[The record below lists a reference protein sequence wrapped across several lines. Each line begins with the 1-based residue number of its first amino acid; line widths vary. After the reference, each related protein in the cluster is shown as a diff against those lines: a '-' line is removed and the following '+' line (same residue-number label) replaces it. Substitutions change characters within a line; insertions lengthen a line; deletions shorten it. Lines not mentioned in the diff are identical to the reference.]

1 MGEKDKVEK
10 TLEAYND
17 VFADIVNVLLFNGA
31 NEVKEEDLIDD
42 TVHSIFKADGKI
54 RSQERDVAKF
64 WKNCNVR
71 ITLYGFENQTEID
84 SVMPLRIMGY
94 DGASYKKQTLKIDE
108 NKDDEKPNKK
118 ELYPVV
124 TLVLYFGS
132 RRWKKPR
139 NLLEA
144 IKVPEKLKPFVS
156 DYNINIFEIAYLS
169 DEQVNMFKSDF
180 RIVADYFVQKRKNKK
195 YVPSKQVIKHV
206 EEILQMLKILTGDDK
221 YNIDDNIID
230 SMKGEV
236 VTMDTWLSD
245 TINKAEKKAE
255 RKGEEKGKLEALYS
269 LMQKGILTIQQVAAE
284 MGMSLSKLKK
294 ELEKYSMDYSAFL

>member
-1 MGEKDKVEK
+1 M
-10 TLEAYND
+10 
-17 VFADIVNVLLFNGA
+17 LLFNGA
-31 NEVKEEDLIDD
+31 NEVKEEDLVDD

-71 ITLYGFENQTEID
+71 IALFGFENQTEID
-84 SVMPLRIMGY
+84 FVMPLRIMGY
-94 DGASYKKQTLKIDE
+94 DGAFYKKQTLKNDE
-108 NKDDEKPNKK
+108 IKDEEKSNKK

-124 TLVLYFGS
+124 TLVLYFGT

-139 NLLEA
+139 NLLES
-144 IKVPEKLKPFVS
+144 INVPEKLKPFVS
-156 DYNINIFEIAYLS
+156 NYKINIFEIAYLS

-206 EEILQMLKILTGDDK
+206 EEILLMLKILTGDDK
-221 YNIDDNIID
+221 YTIDDNILD
-230 SMKGEV
+230 SMKGEK

-245 TINKAEKKAE
+245 TISKAEK
-255 RKGEEKGKLEALYS
+255 RGKTRGKIELLVNMIKEGIIS
-269 LMQKGILTIQQVAAE
+269 LKQAAE
-284 MGMSLSKLKK
+284 QLGMSVEKFEK
-294 ELEKYSMDYSAFL
+294 EARNLALL

>member
-31 NEVKEEDLIDD
+31 DEVKEDDLIDD

-71 ITLYGFENQTEID
+71 IALYGFENQTKID
-84 SVMPLRIMGY
+84 SEMPLRIIGY
-94 DGASYKKQTLKIDE
+94 DGASYKKQTLKFE
-108 NKDDEKPNKK
+108 EKKEEDKPRKK

-124 TLVLYFGS
+124 TLVLYFGF

-156 DYNINIFEIAYLS
+156 NYNINIFEIAFLS

-180 RIVADYFVQKRKNKK
+180 RIVADYFVQRRKNKK
-195 YVPSKQVIKHV
+195 YIPSKQVIKHV
-206 EEILQMLKILTGDDK
+206 EEILNMLEILTGDDR
-221 YNIDDNIID
+221 YNIDDNLID
-230 SMKGEV
+230 SLKGEKI
-236 VTMDTWLSD
+236 TMDTWLSN
-245 TINKAEKKAE
+245 TINEAE
-255 RKGEEKGKLEALYS
+255 RKSKIELLVSMIK
-269 LMQKGILTIQQVAAE
+269 KGIISLKQAAE
-284 MGMSLSKLKK
+284 QLGISVEKFEK
-294 ELEKYSMDYSAFL
+294 EAKNLALL

>member
-31 NEVKEEDLIDD
+31 DEVKEDDLTDD
-42 TVHSIFKADGKI
+42 TVHSIFKTDGKI

-71 ITLYGFENQTEID
+71 IALYGFENQTKID
-84 SVMPLRIMGY
+84 SDMPLRIMGY
-94 DGASYKKQTLKIDE
+94 DGASYKRQILK
-108 NKDDEKPNKK
+108 KDKKKK
-118 ELYPVV
+118 EQKINKERYPVI
-124 TLVLYFGS
+124 TLVLYFGF

-156 DYNINIFEIAYLS
+156 NYNINIFEIAYLS

-180 RIVADYFVQKRKNKK
+180 KIVADYFVQKRKNKK
-195 YVPSKQVIKHV
+195 YVPSKQIIKHV
-206 EEILQMLKILTGDDK
+206 EEILHMLGILTGDDR
-221 YNIDDNIID
+221 YNIDDNLIG
-230 SMKGEV
+230 SLKGEK

-245 TINKAEKKAE
+245 TINKAEKKA
-255 RKGEEKGKLEALYS
+255 KEEGKLEALYS
-269 LMQKGILTIQQVAAE
+269 LMQKGILTIQQVAVE
-284 MGMSLSKLKK
+284 MGMSLTKLKK
-294 ELEKYSMDYSAFL
+294 ELEKHSLDYSAFI

>member
-31 NEVKEEDLIDD
+31 DEVKEDDLIDD
-42 TVHSIFKADGKI
+42 TVHSIFKTDGKI

-71 ITLYGFENQTEID
+71 IALYGFENQTKID
-84 SVMPLRIMGY
+84 SDMPLRIMGY
-94 DGASYKKQTLKIDE
+94 DGASYKRQILK
-108 NKDDEKPNKK
+108 KDKKKAKPKSSK
-118 ELYPVV
+118 ERYPVI
-124 TLVLYFGS
+124 TLVLYFGFK
-132 RRWKKPR
+132 RWKKPR

-156 DYNINIFEIAYLS
+156 NYNINIFEIAYLS

-180 RIVADYFVQKRKNKK
+180 KIVADYFVQKRKNKK

-206 EEILQMLKILTGDDK
+206 EEILHMLEILTGDDR
-221 YNIDDNIID
+221 YNIDNNLIN
-230 SMKGEV
+230 SMKGEK

-245 TINKAEKKAE
+245 TINKAEKEAE
-255 RKGEEKGKLEALYS
+255 KKGKLETLLALV
-269 LMQKGILTIQQVAAE
+269 KDGILTLKQAAE
-284 MGMSLSKLKK
+284 RMGISVAKLKK
-294 ELEKYSMDYSAFL
+294 ESEKFNLNFDFAGK

>member
-156 DYNINIFEIAYLS
+156 NYNINIFEIAYLS

-255 RKGEEKGKLEALYS
+255 RKGEKKGEKKGKIELLVNMIKDGIIS
-269 LMQKGILTIQQVAAE
+269 LKQAAE
-284 MGMSLSKLKK
+284 QLGMSVEKFEK
-294 ELEKYSMDYSAFL
+294 EAKNLALL

>member
-156 DYNINIFEIAYLS
+156 NYNINIFEIAYLS

-230 SMKGEV
+230 SMKGEMA
-236 VTMDTWLSD
+236 TMDTWLSD
-245 TINKAEKKAE
+245 TINKAEK
-255 RKGEEKGKLEALYS
+255 KGEEKGKLEALYS

-294 ELEKYSMDYSAFL
+294 ELEKYSLDYSAFL

>member
-84 SVMPLRIMGY
+84 PVMPLRIMGY

-108 NKDDEKPNKK
+108 NKDEEKTNKN

-156 DYNINIFEIAYLS
+156 NYNINIFEIAYLS
-169 DEQVNMFKSDF
+169 DEQVDMFKSDF

-230 SMKGEV
+230 SMKREV

-255 RKGEEKGKLEALYS
+255 RKGEKKGEKKGK
-269 LMQKGILTIQQVAAE
+269 I
-284 MGMSLSKLKK
+284 
-294 ELEKYSMDYSAFL
+294 EL

>member
-156 DYNINIFEIAYLS
+156 NYNINIFEIAHLS

-245 TINKAEKKAE
+245 TIAKERKDAEKKAE
-255 RKGEEKGKLEALYS
+255 KKGKIELLVNMIKDGIIS
-269 LMQKGILTIQQVAAE
+269 LKQAAE
-284 MGMSLSKLKK
+284 QLGMSVEKFEK
-294 ELEKYSMDYSAFL
+294 EAKNLALL

>member
-31 NEVKEEDLIDD
+31 DEVKEDDLTDD
-42 TVHSIFKADGKI
+42 TVHSIFKTDGKI

-71 ITLYGFENQTEID
+71 IALYGFENQTKID
-84 SVMPLRIMGY
+84 SDMPLRIMGY
-94 DGASYKKQTLKIDE
+94 DGASYKRQILK
-108 NKDDEKPNKK
+108 KDKKKK
-118 ELYPVV
+118 EQKTNKERYPVV
-124 TLVLYFGS
+124 TLVLYFGF

-156 DYNINIFEIAYLS
+156 NYNINIFEIAYLS

-180 RIVADYFVQKRKNKK
+180 RIVADYFVQKRKYKK

-206 EEILQMLKILTGDDK
+206 EEILHMMRILTGDKDYEIAEK
-221 YNIDDNIID
+221 LIDL
-230 SMKGEV
+230 KGESI
-236 VTMDTWLSD
+236 TMDTWLHD
-245 TINKAEKKAE
+245 TIEKERKDAEKKT
-255 RKGEEKGKLEALYS
+255 EKKVRIETLYS
-269 LMQKGILTIQQVAAE
+269 LMQKGILTIQQVAKE
-284 MGMSLSKLKK
+284 MGMSLTKLKK
-294 ELEKYSMDYSAFL
+294 ELEKYSLDYSAFI

>member
-17 VFADIVNVLLFNGA
+17 VFADIVNVLLFNGTD
-31 NEVKEEDLIDD
+31 EVKEDDLTDD
-42 TVHSIFKADGKI
+42 TVHSIFKTDGKI

-71 ITLYGFENQTEID
+71 IALYGFENQTKID
-84 SVMPLRIMGY
+84 SDMPLRIMGY
-94 DGASYKKQTLKIDE
+94 DGVSYKRQVLK
-108 NKDDEKPNKK
+108 KDKKKK
-118 ELYPVV
+118 EQKTNKERYPVV
-124 TLVLYFGS
+124 TLVLYFGF

-156 DYNINIFEIAYLS
+156 NYNINIFEIAYLS

-180 RIVADYFVQKRKNKK
+180 RIVADYFVQKRKYKK

-206 EEILQMLKILTGDDK
+206 EEILHMMRILTGDKDYEIAEK
-221 YNIDDNIID
+221 LIDL
-230 SMKGEV
+230 KGESI
-236 VTMDTWLSD
+236 TMDTWLHD
-245 TINKAEKKAE
+245 TIEKERKDAEKKT
-255 RKGEEKGKLEALYS
+255 EKKVRIETLYS
-269 LMQKGILTIQQVAAE
+269 LMQKGILTIQQVAKE
-284 MGMSLSKLKK
+284 MGMSLTKLKK
-294 ELEKYSMDYSAFL
+294 ELEKYSLDYSAFI

>member
-31 NEVKEEDLIDD
+31 DEVKEDDLIDD

-71 ITLYGFENQTEID
+71 IALYGFENQTKID
-84 SVMPLRIMGY
+84 SEMPLRIIGY
-94 DGASYKKQTLKIDE
+94 DGASYKKQTLKFE
-108 NKDDEKPNKK
+108 EKKEEEDKPRKK

-124 TLVLYFGS
+124 TLVLYFGF
-132 RRWKKPR
+132 RRWRKPR

-144 IKVPEKLKPFVS
+144 IKVPKKLKPYVS
-156 DYNINIFEIAYLS
+156 NYNINIFEIAYLS

-180 RIVADYFVQKRKNKK
+180 RIVADYFVQRRKNKK
-195 YVPSKQVIKHV
+195 YIPSKQVIKHV
-206 EEILQMLKILTGDDK
+206 EEILNMLEILTGDDR
-221 YNIDDNIID
+221 YNIDDNLID
-230 SMKGEV
+230 SLKGEKI
-236 VTMDTWLSD
+236 TMDTWLSN
-245 TINKAEKKAE
+245 TINEAE
-255 RKGEEKGKLEALYS
+255 RKSKIELLVSMIK
-269 LMQKGILTIQQVAAE
+269 KGIISLKQAAE
-284 MGMSLSKLKK
+284 QLGISVEKFEK
-294 ELEKYSMDYSAFL
+294 EAKNLALL